1 MDVKINI
8 ESKTKISKLLMGSYC
23 FISYL
28 TKAITKSC
36 FIKDMPTRNAN
47 TGVLHIWV

>member
-8 ESKTKISKLLMGSYC
+8 ETKTKISNLLMG
-23 FISYL
+23 SYL

-47 TGVLHIWV
+47 TGVLYAWVS